1 MKIKPLLLVVTLIV
15 SPFVFL
21 SCSGSD
27 EAENRIEAAKV
38 VESRSC
44 EDLLNDLYLASDGDI
59 ESLSRILQV
68 TPSSIDRLRNGK
80 TVATAKFEEK
90 VKTVAIYYYQNDRK
104 FSLLQ
109 SALDEEYRWY
119 DSILNFPSH
128 HPWIFWIVIICTVL
142 ITVISWKYV
151 SVELGGYILLLGG
164 YILLIELSIFLIA
177 FIASRFC
184 APDQM
189 TDKFTNTINPTIEQ
203 VL

>member
-1 MKIKPLLLVVTLIV
+1 MKIKRLLLVVTLIV
-15 SPFVFL
+15 SPFIL
-21 SCSGSD
+21 SSCSGSD

-38 VESRSC
+38 VESRSN

-68 TPSSIDRLRNGK
+68 TPSSINRLRNGK

-109 SALDEEYRWY
+109 SALDEEYGWY

-128 HPWIFWIVIICTVL
+128 HPWIFWIVNIV
-142 ITVISWKYV
+142 
-151 SVELGGYILLLGG
+151 LLLIFVSSIILIIWP
-164 YILLIELSIFLIA
+164 ILLIAIWSSLAEMLIFLIA
-177 FIASRFC
+177 WIVSLIC
-184 APDQM
+184 APNQM
-189 TDKFTNTINPTIEQ
+189 TDKFTNTINPTIGQ

>member
-1 MKIKPLLLVVTLIV
+1 MKIKRLLLVVTLIV
-15 SPFVFL
+15 SPFIL
-21 SCSGSD
+21 SSCSGSD

-38 VESRSC
+38 VESRSN

-68 TPSSIDRLRNGK
+68 TPSSINRLRNGK

-109 SALDEEYRWY
+109 SALDEEYGWY

-128 HPWIFWIVIICTVL
+128 HPWIFWIVNIVLFLIFVSSIIILVIWPIL
-142 ITVISWKYV
+142 IIAIWS
-151 SVELGGYILLLGG
+151 SLAEML
-164 YILLIELSIFLIA
+164 IFLIA
-177 FIASRFC
+177 WIVSLIC
-184 APDQM
+184 APNQM

>member
-1 MKIKPLLLVVTLIV
+1 MKIKHLLLVVTLIV
-15 SPFVFL
+15 SPVIFS
-21 SCSGSD
+21 SCSSSD

-38 VESRSC
+38 VESRSN

-109 SALDEEYRWY
+109 SALDEEYGWY

-128 HPWIFWIVIICTVL
+128 HPWIFWIVNIV
-142 ITVISWKYV
+142 
-151 SVELGGYILLLGG
+151 LLLIFVSSIILIIWP
-164 YILLIELSIFLIA
+164 ILLIAIWSSLAEMLIFLIA
-177 FIASRFC
+177 WIVSLIC
-184 APDQM
+184 APNQM

>member
-1 MKIKPLLLVVTLIV
+1 MKIKRLLLVVTLIV
-15 SPFVFL
+15 SPFIL
-21 SCSGSD
+21 SSCSGSD
-27 EAENRIEAAKV
+27 EVENRIEAAKV
-38 VESRSC
+38 VESRSN

-68 TPSSIDRLRNGK
+68 TPSSINRLRNGK

-109 SALDEEYRWY
+109 SALDEEYGWY

-128 HPWIFWIVIICTVL
+128 RPWIFWIVNICTVL
-142 ITVISWKYV
+142 ITVIYWDDVTGEY
-151 SVELGGYILLLGG
+151 GG

>member
-1 MKIKPLLLVVTLIV
+1 MKIKHLLLVVTLIV
-15 SPFVFL
+15 SPVIFS
-21 SCSGSD
+21 SCSSSG

-38 VESRSC
+38 VESRSN

-68 TPSSIDRLRNGK
+68 TPSSINRLRNGK

-109 SALDEEYRWY
+109 SALDEEYGWY

-128 HPWIFWIVIICTVL
+128 HPWIFGL
-142 ITVISWKYV
+142 
-151 SVELGGYILLLGG
+151 
-164 YILLIELSIFLIA
+164 
-177 FIASRFC
+177 
-184 APDQM
+184 
-189 TDKFTNTINPTIEQ
+189 
-203 VL
+203 

>member
-1 MKIKPLLLVVTLIV
+1 MKIKRLLLVVTLIV
-15 SPFVFL
+15 SPFIL
-21 SCSGSD
+21 SSCPGSD

-38 VESRSC
+38 VESRSN

-68 TPSSIDRLRNGK
+68 TPSSINRLRNGK

-109 SALDEEYRWY
+109 SALDEEYGWY

-128 HPWIFWIVIICTVL
+128 HPWIFWIVNIV
-142 ITVISWKYV
+142 
-151 SVELGGYILLLGG
+151 LLLIFVSSIILIIWP
-164 YILLIELSIFLIA
+164 ILLIAIWSSLAEMLIFLIA
-177 FIASRFC
+177 WIVSLIC
-184 APDQM
+184 APNQM

>member
-1 MKIKPLLLVVTLIV
+1 MKIKRLLLVVTLIV
-15 SPFVFL
+15 SPFIL
-21 SCSGSD
+21 SSCSGSD

-38 VESRSC
+38 VESRSN

-68 TPSSIDRLRNGK
+68 TPSSINRLRNGK

-90 VKTVAIYYYQNDRK
+90 IKTVAIYYYQNDRK

-109 SALDEEYRWY
+109 SALDEEYGWY

-128 HPWIFWIVIICTVL
+128 HPWIFWIVNIV
-142 ITVISWKYV
+142 
-151 SVELGGYILLLGG
+151 LLLIFVSSIILIIWP
-164 YILLIELSIFLIA
+164 ILLIAIWSSLAEMLIFLIA
-177 FIASRFC
+177 WIVSLIC
-184 APDQM
+184 APNQM

>member
-1 MKIKPLLLVVTLIV
+1 MKIKQLLLVVTLIV

-38 VESRSC
+38 VESRSN

-104 FSLLQ
+104 FSVIQ
-109 SALDEEYRWY
+109 SALDEEYGWY

-128 HPWIFWIVIICTVL
+128 HPWIFWIGNI
-142 ITVISWKYV
+142 
-151 SVELGGYILLLGG
+151 ILLLVLAFKWLEAI
-164 YILLIELSIFLIA
+164 YPFLAELLIFLIA
-177 FIASRFC
+177 WIASLIC
-184 APDQM
+184 APDLT

>member
-1 MKIKPLLLVVTLIV
+1 MKIKRLLLVVTLIV

-68 TPSSIDRLRNGK
+68 TPSSINRLRNGK

-109 SALDEEYRWY
+109 SALDEEYGWY

-128 HPWIFWIVIICTVL
+128 HPWIFWIVNIV
-142 ITVISWKYV
+142 
-151 SVELGGYILLLGG
+151 LLLIFVSSII
-164 YILLIELSIFLIA
+164 ILVIWPILIIAIWSSLAEMLIFLIA
-177 FIASRFC
+177 WIVSLIC
-184 APDQM
+184 APNQM

>member
-1 MKIKPLLLVVTLIV
+1 MKIKHLLLVVTLIV
-15 SPFVFL
+15 SPVIFS
-21 SCSGSD
+21 SCSSSD
-27 EAENRIEAAKV
+27 EEENRIEAAKV
-38 VESRSC
+38 VESRSN

-68 TPSSIDRLRNGK
+68 TPSSINRLRNGK

-104 FSLLQ
+104 FSMVQ
-109 SALDEEYRWY
+109 SALDEEYGWY

-128 HPWIFWIVIICTVL
+128 HPWIFWIVNIV
-142 ITVISWKYV
+142 
-151 SVELGGYILLLGG
+151 LLLIFGSLFIIPEIWSIIIIPAIWS
-164 YILLIELSIFLIA
+164 ILAEMLIFLIA
-177 FIASRFC
+177 WIVSLIC
-184 APDQM
+184 APNQM

>member
-1 MKIKPLLLVVTLIV
+1 MKIKHLLLVVTLIV
-15 SPFVFL
+15 SPVIFS
-21 SCSGSD
+21 SCSSSD

-38 VESRSC
+38 VESRSN

-68 TPSSIDRLRNGK
+68 TPSSINRLRNGK

-109 SALDEEYRWY
+109 SALDEEYGWY

-128 HPWIFWIVIICTVL
+128 HPWIFWIVNIV
-142 ITVISWKYV
+142 
-151 SVELGGYILLLGG
+151 LLLIFVSPIIIPVIWP
-164 YILLIELSIFLIA
+164 ILVIAIWSILAEMLIFLIA
-177 FIASRFC
+177 WIVSLIC
-184 APDQM
+184 APNQM

>member
-1 MKIKPLLLVVTLIV
+1 MKIKQLLLVVTLIV

-109 SALDEEYRWY
+109 SALDEEYGWY

-128 HPWIFWIVIICTVL
+128 HPWIFWIVNIV
-142 ITVISWKYV
+142 
-151 SVELGGYILLLGG
+151 LLLIFVSSIIIPVIWP
-164 YILLIELSIFLIA
+164 ILVIAIWSSLAEMLIFLIA
-177 FIASRFC
+177 WIVSLIC
-184 APDQM
+184 APNQM

>member
-1 MKIKPLLLVVTLIV
+1 MPLIV
-15 SPFVFL
+15 SPCVFL
-21 SCSGSD
+21 CCSGSD

-109 SALDEEYRWY
+109 SALDEEYGWY

-128 HPWIFWIVIICTVL
+128 HPWIFWIVNIV
-142 ITVISWKYV
+142 
-151 SVELGGYILLLGG
+151 LLLIFVSSIILVIWP
-164 YILLIELSIFLIA
+164 ILLIAIWSSLAEMLIFLIA
-177 FIASRFC
+177 WIVSLIC
-184 APDQM
+184 APNQM
-189 TDKFTNTINPTIEQ
+189 TDKFTNTINPTLEQ

>member
-1 MKIKPLLLVVTLIV
+1 MKIKHLLLVVTLIV
-15 SPFVFL
+15 SPIIFS
-21 SCSGSD
+21 SCSSSD

-38 VESRSC
+38 VESRSN

-68 TPSSIDRLRNGK
+68 TPSSINRLRNGK

-109 SALDEEYRWY
+109 SALDEEYGWY

-128 HPWIFWIVIICTVL
+128 HPWIFWIVNIV
-142 ITVISWKYV
+142 
-151 SVELGGYILLLGG
+151 LLLIFVFPIIIPVIWPIFVIAIWS
-164 YILLIELSIFLIA
+164 ILAEMLIFLIA
-177 FIASRFC
+177 WIVSLIC

-189 TDKFTNTINPTIEQ
+189 PDNFTNSINPTIEQ

>member
-1 MKIKPLLLVVTLIV
+1 MKIKQLLLVVTLIV

-128 HPWIFWIVIICTVL
+128 HPWIFWIVNICTVL
-142 ITVISWKYV
+142 ITVITVINWDLETAEY
-151 SVELGGYILLLGG
+151 GG

>member
-1 MKIKPLLLVVTLIV
+1 MKIKRLLLVVTLIV
-15 SPFVFL
+15 SPFIL
-21 SCSGSD
+21 SSCSGSD

-38 VESRSC
+38 VESRSN

-68 TPSSIDRLRNGK
+68 TPSSINRLRNGK

-109 SALDEEYRWY
+109 SALDEEYGWY

-128 HPWIFWIVIICTVL
+128 HPWIFWIVNIV
-142 ITVISWKYV
+142 
-151 SVELGGYILLLGG
+151 LLLIFVSPFIIPVIWP
-164 YILLIELSIFLIA
+164 ILVIAIWSILAEMLIFLIA
-177 FIASRFC
+177 WIVSLIC
-184 APDQM
+184 APNQM

>member
-1 MKIKPLLLVVTLIV
+1 MKIKQLLLVVTLIV

-38 VESRSC
+38 VESRSN

-109 SALDEEYRWY
+109 SALDEEYGWY

-128 HPWIFWIVIICTVL
+128 HPWIFWIVNIV
-142 ITVISWKYV
+142 
-151 SVELGGYILLLGG
+151 LLLIFVSSIILIIWP
-164 YILLIELSIFLIA
+164 ILLIAIWSSLAEMLIFLIA
-177 FIASRFC
+177 WIVSLIC
-184 APDQM
+184 APNQM

>member
-1 MKIKPLLLVVTLIV
+1 MKIKHFLLVMTLFV
-15 SPFVFL
+15 SPFIFS

-27 EAENRIEAAKV
+27 DAENRIEAAKV
-38 VESRSC
+38 VESRSS

-68 TPSSIDRLRNGK
+68 TPSSINRLRNGK
-80 TVATAKFEEK
+80 TVATTKFEEK
-90 VKTVAIYYYQNDRK
+90 VKTVAIYFYQNDRK

-109 SALDEEYRWY
+109 SALDEEYGWY

-128 HPWIFWIVIICTVL
+128 HPWIFWIVNIV
-142 ITVISWKYV
+142 
-151 SVELGGYILLLGG
+151 LLLIFVSSIILIIWP
-164 YILLIELSIFLIA
+164 ILLIAIWSSLAEMLIFLIA
-177 FIASRFC
+177 WIVSLIC
-184 APDQM
+184 APNQM

>member
-1 MKIKPLLLVVTLIV
+1 MKIKHLLLVVTLIV
-15 SPFVFL
+15 SPVIFS
-21 SCSGSD
+21 SCSSSD

-38 VESRSC
+38 VESRSN

-68 TPSSIDRLRNGK
+68 TPSSINRLRNGK
-80 TVATAKFEEK
+80 TIATAKFEEK

-109 SALDEEYRWY
+109 SALDEEYGWY

-128 HPWIFWIVIICTVL
+128 HPWIFWIVNIV
-142 ITVISWKYV
+142 
-151 SVELGGYILLLGG
+151 LLLIFVSSIIIPVIWP
-164 YILLIELSIFLIA
+164 ILVIAIWSSLAEMLIFLIA
-177 FIASRFC
+177 WIVSLIC

-189 TDKFTNTINPTIEQ
+189 PDNFTNSINPTIEQ

>member
-1 MKIKPLLLVVTLIV
+1 MKIKQLLLVVTLIV

-104 FSLLQ
+104 FSVIQ
-109 SALDEEYRWY
+109 SALDEEYGWY

-128 HPWIFWIVIICTVL
+128 HPWFFWIGNI
-142 ITVISWKYV
+142 
-151 SVELGGYILLLGG
+151 ILLLVLAFKWLEAI
-164 YILLIELSIFLIA
+164 YPFLAELLIFLIA
-177 FIASRFC
+177 WIASLIC
-184 APDQM
+184 APDLT

>member
-1 MKIKPLLLVVTLIV
+1 MKIKHLLLVVTLIV
-15 SPFVFL
+15 SPIIFS
-21 SCSGSD
+21 SCSSSN

-38 VESRSC
+38 VESRSN

-68 TPSSIDRLRNGK
+68 TPSSINRLRNGK
-80 TVATAKFEEK
+80 TIATAKFEEK

-109 SALDEEYRWY
+109 SALDEEYGWY

-128 HPWIFWIVIICTVL
+128 HPWIFWIVNIV
-142 ITVISWKYV
+142 
-151 SVELGGYILLLGG
+151 LLLIFVSSIILIIWP
-164 YILLIELSIFLIA
+164 ILLIAIWSSLAEMLIFLIA
-177 FIASRFC
+177 WIVSLIC
-184 APDQM
+184 APEQM
-189 TDKFTNTINPTIEQ
+189 PDNFTNSINPTIEQ

>member
-1 MKIKPLLLVVTLIV
+1 MKIKRLLLVVTLIV
-15 SPFVFL
+15 SPFIL
-21 SCSGSD
+21 SSCSGSD

-38 VESRSC
+38 VESRSN

-68 TPSSIDRLRNGK
+68 TPSSINRLRNGK

-109 SALDEEYRWY
+109 SALDEEYGWY

-128 HPWIFWIVIICTVL
+128 HPWIFWIVNIV
-142 ITVISWKYV
+142 
-151 SVELGGYILLLGG
+151 LLLIFVSSIILGIWP
-164 YILLIELSIFLIA
+164 ILLIAIWSRLAEMLIFLIA
-177 FIASRFC
+177 WIVSLIC
-184 APDQM
+184 APNQI

>member
-1 MKIKPLLLVVTLIV
+1 MKIKRLLLVVTLIV
-15 SPFVFL
+15 SPFIL
-21 SCSGSD
+21 SSCSGSD
-27 EAENRIEAAKV
+27 EVENRTEAAKV
-38 VESRSC
+38 VESRSN

-68 TPSSIDRLRNGK
+68 TPSSINRLRNGK

-109 SALDEEYRWY
+109 SALDEEYGWY

-128 HPWIFWIVIICTVL
+128 HPWIFWIVNI
-142 ITVISWKYV
+142 
-151 SVELGGYILLLGG
+151 ILLLIFVSPIIIPVIWP
-164 YILLIELSIFLIA
+164 ILVIAIWSSLAEMLIFLIA
-177 FIASRFC
+177 WIVSLIC
-184 APDQM
+184 APNQM

>member
-1 MKIKPLLLVVTLIV
+1 MKIKHLLLVVTLIV
-15 SPFVFL
+15 SPVIFS
-21 SCSGSD
+21 SCSSSD

-38 VESRSC
+38 VESRSN

-68 TPSSIDRLRNGK
+68 TPSSINRLRNGK

-109 SALDEEYRWY
+109 SALDEEYGWY

-128 HPWIFWIVIICTVL
+128 HPWIFWIVNICTVL
-142 ITVISWKYV
+142 ITVIYWDDVTGEY
-151 SVELGGYILLLGG
+151 GG

>member
-1 MKIKPLLLVVTLIV
+1 MKIKHLLLVVTLIV
-15 SPFVFL
+15 SPVIFS
-21 SCSGSD
+21 SCSSSD

-38 VESRSC
+38 VESRSN

-68 TPSSIDRLRNGK
+68 TPSSINRLRNGK

-109 SALDEEYRWY
+109 SALDEEYGWY

-128 HPWIFWIVIICTVL
+128 HPWIFWIVNIV
-142 ITVISWKYV
+142 
-151 SVELGGYILLLGG
+151 LLLIFVSSIIIPVIWP
-164 YILLIELSIFLIA
+164 ILVIAIWSSLAEMLIFLIA
-177 FIASRFC
+177 WIVSLIC
-184 APDQM
+184 APNQM

>member
-1 MKIKPLLLVVTLIV
+1 MKIKQLLLVVTLIV

-104 FSLLQ
+104 FSVIQ
-109 SALDEEYRWY
+109 SALDEEYGWY

-128 HPWIFWIVIICTVL
+128 HPWIFWIGNI
-142 ITVISWKYV
+142 
-151 SVELGGYILLLGG
+151 ILLLVLAFKWLEAI
-164 YILLIELSIFLIA
+164 YPFLAELLIFLIA
-177 FIASRFC
+177 WIASLIC
-184 APDQM
+184 APDLT

>member
-1 MKIKPLLLVVTLIV
+1 MKIKRLLLVVTLIV
-15 SPFVFL
+15 SPFIL
-21 SCSGSD
+21 SSCSGSD
-27 EAENRIEAAKV
+27 EVENRIEAAKV
-38 VESRSC
+38 VESRSN

-68 TPSSIDRLRNGK
+68 TPSSINRLRNGK

-109 SALDEEYRWY
+109 SALDEEYGWY

-128 HPWIFWIVIICTVL
+128 HPWIFWIVNICTVL
-142 ITVISWKYV
+142 ITVIYWDDVTGEY
-151 SVELGGYILLLGG
+151 GG

>member
-1 MKIKPLLLVVTLIV
+1 MKIKRLLLVVTLIV
-15 SPFVFL
+15 SPFIL
-21 SCSGSD
+21 SSCSGSD

-38 VESRSC
+38 VESRSN

-68 TPSSIDRLRNGK
+68 TPSSINRLRNGK

-109 SALDEEYRWY
+109 SALDEEYGWY

-128 HPWIFWIVIICTVL
+128 HPWIFWIVNIV
-142 ITVISWKYV
+142 
-151 SVELGGYILLLGG
+151 LLLIFVSSII
-164 YILLIELSIFLIA
+164 ILVIWPILIIAIWSSLAEMLIFLIA
-177 FIASRFC
+177 WIVSLIC
-184 APDQM
+184 APNQM

>member
-1 MKIKPLLLVVTLIV
+1 MKIKQLLLVVTLIV

-128 HPWIFWIVIICTVL
+128 HPWIFWIVNICTVL
-142 ITVISWKYV
+142 ITVITVITWDLETAVY
-151 SVELGGYILLLGG
+151 GG

>member
-1 MKIKPLLLVVTLIV
+1 MKIKRLLLVVTLIV
-15 SPFVFL
+15 SPFIL
-21 SCSGSD
+21 SSCSGSD

-38 VESRSC
+38 VESRSN

-68 TPSSIDRLRNGK
+68 TPSSINRLRNGK

-109 SALDEEYRWY
+109 SALDEEYGWY

-128 HPWIFWIVIICTVL
+128 HPWIFWIVNI
-142 ITVISWKYV
+142 
-151 SVELGGYILLLGG
+151 ILLLFFISPIIIPVWP
-164 YILLIELSIFLIA
+164 ILVIAIWSSLAEMLIFLIA
-177 FIASRFC
+177 WIVSLIC
-184 APDQM
+184 APNQM

>member
-1 MKIKPLLLVVTLIV
+1 MKIKHLLLVVTLIV
-15 SPFVFL
+15 SPIIFS
-21 SCSGSD
+21 SCSSSN

-38 VESRSC
+38 VESRSN

-68 TPSSIDRLRNGK
+68 TPSSINRLRNGK

-109 SALDEEYRWY
+109 SALDEEYGWY

-128 HPWIFWIVIICTVL
+128 HPWIFWIVNIV
-142 ITVISWKYV
+142 
-151 SVELGGYILLLGG
+151 LLLIFVSSIILIIWP
-164 YILLIELSIFLIA
+164 ILLIAIWSSLAEMLIFLIA
-177 FIASRFC
+177 WIVSLIC
-184 APDQM
+184 APEQM
-189 TDKFTNTINPTIEQ
+189 PDNFTNSINPTIEQ

>member
-1 MKIKPLLLVVTLIV
+1 MKIKRLLLVVTLIV
-15 SPFVFL
+15 SPFIL
-21 SCSGSD
+21 SSCSGSD

-38 VESRSC
+38 VESRSN

-68 TPSSIDRLRNGK
+68 TPSSINRLRNGK

-109 SALDEEYRWY
+109 SALDEEYGWY

-128 HPWIFWIVIICTVL
+128 HPWIFWIVNI
-142 ITVISWKYV
+142 
-151 SVELGGYILLLGG
+151 ILLLFFVSPIIIPVWP
-164 YILLIELSIFLIA
+164 ILLIAIWSSLAEMLIFLIA
-177 FIASRFC
+177 WIVSLIY
-184 APDQM
+184 APNQM